1 MDKTHYD
8 TAIAYIDEHMKT
20 RDILDVLDI
29 SSKRWNDQFGCQGMG
44 QRDLRR
50 KIGRLYDELKA
61 KELTA
66 NLVHL
71 YGHNYPMNQ
80 YDENILLRDWTS
92 PSETFPQFLFSFGL
106 WLTNSE
112 IYDSGVNRDG
122 LKDPNYDPEK
132 YPPTGY
138 GGDIEEQ
145 FDRLL
150 KQKQYLKCLAL
161 DCRF

>member
-8 TAIAYIDEHMKT
+8 TAITYIDEHMHI
-20 RDILDVLDI
+20 DEILSILDI
-29 SSKRWNDQFGCQGMG
+29 SSKRWNSLFGTSGMA
-44 QRDLRR
+44 QHQLRR
-50 KIGRLYDELKA
+50 KIARLYDELKA

-66 NLVHL
+66 NLVQQ
-71 YGHNYPMNQ
+71 YAHNYPLNQ
-80 YDENILLRDWTS
+80 HGNILLRDWES
-92 PSETFPQFLFSFGL
+92 DSETFPQFLFSYGL

-112 IYDSGVNRDG
+112 IYDMGVNRDG
-122 LKDPNYDPEK
+122 LKDPNHDPEK

-138 GGDIEEQ
+138 GGDIEEK

-150 KQKQYLKCLAL
+150 KQKQYLKCLAV

>member
-8 TAIAYIDEHMKT
+8 TAIAYIDEHMKM

-29 SSKRWNDQFGCQGMG
+29 SSKRWNKQFGCQYMPNY
-44 QRDLRR
+44 DLRR
-50 KIGRLYDELKA
+50 KVGRLYDDLKA
-61 KELTA
+61 KNLTA
-66 NLVHL
+66 ELL
-71 YGHNYPMNQ
+71 EKYAHNYPLNQ
-80 YDENILLRDWTS
+80 HGNILLLDWERD
-92 PSETFPQFLFSFGL
+92 TFPQFLFAYGL

-112 IYDSGVNRDG
+112 IYDSGVNREG
-122 LKDPNYDPEK
+122 HKDPNYDPEK

-150 KQKQYLKCLAL
+150 KQKQYLKLVEQA
-161 DCRF
+161 

>member
-29 SSKRWNDQFGCQGMG
+29 KSKRWNAQFGTSGMAQHG
-44 QRDLRR
+44 LRR
-50 KIGRLYDELKA
+50 KIARLYDELKA
-61 KELTA
+61 KNLTA
-66 NLVHL
+66 ELIEK
-71 YGHNYPMNQ
+71 YAHNYPLNQ
-80 YDENILLRDWTS
+80 RGNILLLDWES
-92 PSETFPQFLFSFGL
+92 DSFPQFLFSYGL

-112 IYDSGVNRDG
+112 IYDAGVNRDG
-122 LKDPNYDPEK
+122 IKDSNYDPEK

-138 GGDIEEQ
+138 GGDIEND